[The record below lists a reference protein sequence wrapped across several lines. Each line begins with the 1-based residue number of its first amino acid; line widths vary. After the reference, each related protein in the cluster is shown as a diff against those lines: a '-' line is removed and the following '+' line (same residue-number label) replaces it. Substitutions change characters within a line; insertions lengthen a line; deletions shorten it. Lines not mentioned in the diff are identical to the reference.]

1 MFECL
6 WKSLRDVKE
15 IRQFTKLLHIYF
27 SGVLNLSEFEMLL
40 YDSKFASRLRQE
52 VINDIKKLLPTR
64 DASRRM
70 QSTLIK
76 PWNDLEK
83 QDFEKISPDSSY
95 YRIDEED
102 GSFPIPTCTAK
113 MLNPVYRDNLN
124 DRYLSLATGSEKTE
138 TNQQHNIKN
147 SFAEKLYQNEDRLYV
162 RDSHID
168 NVKKSYFRICKIL
181 ERYRASPPE
190 VQANF
195 KFPLHE
201 LNPLRQY
208 WEHRLARHT
217 DQFLKEGKVIRE
229 KELLALKKTV
239 ASHLDYLKNQK
250 QLCLN
255 EVKEQFRKNFTKSL
269 DHKSLQYNKD
279 FSNKFNF
286 KRPVHLQRMRQLAE
300 ASQLRG

>member
-1 MFECL
+1 M
-6 WKSLRDVKE
+6 RDVKE
-15 IRQFTKLLHIYF
+15 IKQFTKLLYIYF

-52 VINDIKKLLPTR
+52 VINEIKKLLPTR

-83 QDFEKISPDSSY
+83 QDFEKIAPDSSY

-168 NVKKSYFRICKIL
+168 NVKKSYYRICKIL
-181 ERYRASPPE
+181 ERFRASSPE
-190 VQANF
+190 EQASF

-217 DQFLKEGKVIRE
+217 D
-229 KELLALKKTV
+229 
-239 ASHLDYLKNQK
+239 
-250 QLCLN
+250 
-255 EVKEQFRKNFTKSL
+255 
-269 DHKSLQYNKD
+269 
-279 FSNKFNF
+279 
-286 KRPVHLQRMRQLAE
+286 
-300 ASQLRG
+300 